1 MSEQQHSATGTLRRA
16 RSGGVRTLAWRG
28 ELDIAAAPHIGR
40 AVGAVDED
48 VVVDLTEATLV
59 SAVVV
64 RTLVRLHDRAARRR
78 HRLVVVTR
86 DRFVAWSLRQADR
99 RFTVATTREEALARL
114 GGTASNEAVE
124 ERRARNRAR
133 IAGALDVLCERY
145 RLATADEAFEL
156 VREAS
161 QSHNVTI
168 RALAAAVHAVPAPA
182 GPVWFPG
189 RTRDAPPPT
198 VLRPAGRTPP
208 ALLTAALTVSVRLTG
223 APHGAV
229 HSVEPLAG
237 GLALE
242 HHHGLGPRYVD
253 LFTHLD
259 SGAACTQAQHRRER
273 VVVHDVATSPVY
285 TAEHR
290 DAVLQAGARAVQS
303 TPILTPDGAC
313 AGVLTTHHGRA
324 ADLPGTPQLELVD
337 RVCADAGRWLDWH
350 GRTVVLD
357 ALEHLHARAT
367 SR

>member
-1 MSEQQHSATGTLRRA
+1 MPEPQHTGTLPGT
-16 RSGGVRTLAWRG
+16 RSGVRTLAWRG
-28 ELDIAAAPHIGR
+28 ELDMSAAPAIGR
-40 AVGAVDED
+40 VSVDED
-48 VVVDLTEATLV
+48 LVIDLTEATLV

-64 RTLVRLHDRAARRR
+64 RTLVRLHDDAVRRR

-99 RFTVATTREEALARL
+99 RLTVAKTREDALARL
-114 GGTASNEAVE
+114 DATASTEAVE
-124 ERRARNRAR
+124 GRRARNRAR
-133 IAGALDVLCERY
+133 IADALDVLCERY
-145 RLATADEAFEL
+145 HLATADEAFEL

-168 RALAAAVHAVPAPA
+168 RTLAAAVHAVPAPT
-182 GPVWFPG
+182 GPGWFPG
-189 RTRDAPPPT
+189 RARRVAPPT
-198 VLRPAGRTPP
+198 ALRPAGRTPP
-208 ALLTAALTVSVRLTG
+208 ALLTAALTASLRVTG
-223 APHGAV
+223 APHAAV
-229 HSVEPLAG
+229 HSIEPLAG

-273 VVVHDVATSPVY
+273 VVVPDVASSPVY

-290 DAVLQAGARAVQS
+290 EAVLRAGARAAQS
-303 TPILTPDGAC
+303 TPILTPGGVC
-313 AGVLTTHHGRA
+313 AGVLTTHHDHP
-324 ADLPGTPQLELVD
+324 ADLPGVPELELVD
-337 RVCADAGRWLDWH
+337 LVCADAGRWLDWH
-350 GRTVVLD
+350 SRTIVLD

>member
-1 MSEQQHSATGTLRRA
+1 MSEQQHAAGTLRRA
-16 RSGGVRTLAWRG
+16 PSRGVRTLAWRG
-28 ELDIAAAPHIGR
+28 ELDLAAAPRIGR
-40 AVGAVDED
+40 AVGTLDED
-48 VVVDLTEATLV
+48 VVVDLAEATLV
-59 SAVVV
+59 SAVVI
-64 RTLVRLHDRAARRR
+64 RTLVRLHDLAARRR

-86 DRFVAWSLRQADR
+86 DRMVAWSLRQADR
-99 RFTVATTREEALARL
+99 RVTVANTREEALARL
-114 GGTASNEAVE
+114 GGAASNEAVE
-124 ERRARNRAR
+124 GRWARNRAR

-145 RLATADEAFEL
+145 GLATADEAFEL

-189 RTRDAPPPT
+189 RTRRAAPAT
-198 VLRPAGRTPP
+198 ALRPAGRTPP
-208 ALLTAALTVSVRLTG
+208 ALLTAALTISVRVTG

-273 VVVHDVATSPVY
+273 VVVPDVASSPVY
-285 TAEHR
+285 TSEHR
-290 DAVLQAGARAVQS
+290 DAVLLAGARAAQS

-313 AGVLTTHHGRA
+313 AGVLTTHHDRA
-324 ADLPGTPQLELVD
+324 ADLPGTPELELVD

-350 GRTVVLD
+350 SRTIVLD